1 MRLKKLQQKLI
12 FLMATKFALIM
23 HYEYYEQAAMDTSL
37 TLQGEARKESPYLTP
52 LGVVNGFEQLG

>member
-1 MRLKKLQQKLI
+1 
-12 FLMATKFALIM
+12 MAIKFALIM

-52 LGVVNGFEQLG
+52 LGVVNGFEQLGRTTTL